1 MKGNARRGDN
11 MELKLLENTPSWE
24 WPESAGGTL
33 LRILRAHIMD
43 RDTGGD
49 RLEES
54 DLLLAVELAG
64 DFVVVNDELVD
75 ALLSILCNGDESDE
89 LRGRA
94 AISLGPAL
102 EHTDTDGFE
111 DPDDVLISKQTFRR
125 IQKTLPSLYMDAGV
139 PKAVRRRILEASVR
153 AHQDWHLNAV
163 RAAYSS
169 GDDDWR
175 LTAVFCMQ
183 YVRGF
188 DDQILESLN
197 SSDPVVH
204 LHAVCAAGNWQ
215 IDAAWPHIAAL
226 LTSRQAGKPLLIAA
240 IEAAASIR
248 PRKAV
253 DILVKLMHSKD
264 EDIAE
269 AVSLAM
275 AMADEPLEDEDD
287 EEEDD
292 EFPR

>member
-1 MKGNARRGDN
+1 MNGNARREDT
-11 MELKLLENTPSWE
+11 MELKTLENTPSWE

-33 LRILRAHIMD
+33 LRILRSD
-43 RDTGGD
+43 QV
-49 RLEES
+49 EES
-54 DLLLAVELAG
+54 DRLLAVELAG
-64 DFVVVNDELVD
+64 DFVVINDELVD

-102 EHTDTDGFE
+102 EHSDIEGFE

-125 IQKTLPSLYMDAGV
+125 IQKTLPSLYVDAGV

-153 AHQDWHLNAV
+153 APQDWHLNAV

-175 LTAVFCMQ
+175 LTAVFCME

-197 SSDPVVH
+197 SKNPDVH
-204 LHAVCAAGNWQ
+204 YHAVCAAGNWQ

-226 LTSRQAGKPLLIAA
+226 LTSRKTDKPLLIAA
-240 IEAAASIR
+240 VEAAANIR
-248 PRKAV
+248 PRKAL
-253 DILVKLMHSKD
+253 DILHNLMHSKD
-264 EDIAE
+264 KDIAE
-269 AVSLAM
+269 AVALAM
-275 AMADEPLEDEDD
+275 ALADEPCDEEDDEDD
-287 EEEDD
+287 ES
-292 EFPR
+292 FR

>member
-1 MKGNARRGDN
+1 MNGNARQGDN
-11 MELKLLENTPSWE
+11 MELKTLEKTPSWE

-33 LRILRAHIMD
+33 LRILRSD
-43 RDTGGD
+43 QV
-49 RLEES
+49 EES
-54 DLLLAVELAG
+54 DRLLAVELAG

-75 ALLSILCNGDESDE
+75 ALLSILCNGDESDA

-102 EHTDTDGFE
+102 EHADTDGFE
-111 DPDDVLISKQTFRR
+111 DPDDVLISEQTFRM
-125 IQKTLPSLYMDAGV
+125 IQETLPSLYVDAGV

-153 AHQDWHLNAV
+153 ARQDWHVNAV

-175 LTAVFCMQ
+175 LTAVFCME

-197 SSDPVVH
+197 SKNPDVH
-204 LHAVCAAGNWQ
+204 YHAVCAAGNWQ

-226 LTSRQAGKPLLIAA
+226 LTSRKTDKPLLIAA
-240 IEAAASIR
+240 IEAAANIR
-248 PRKAV
+248 PRKAL
-253 DILVKLMHSKD
+253 DILGNLMHSKD

-269 AVSLAM
+269 AVALAM
-275 AMADEPLEDEDD
+275 AMAEGPLDDEDD
-287 EEEDD
+287 ESL
-292 EFPR
+292 